1 MKKNIQTPKISILIR
16 AFNESK
22 WINICLKKINEQS
35 IKPFEI
41 IVVDNNSS
49 DGTIEIIKKFYKKTK
64 IYKYNQNYAPGKM
77 LNFGMSKCKGDYVLV
92 ISAHCIPCDNFLI
105 KNLVMHLE
113 KDTRICASYARQ
125 VSLNFSDDLTIRDL
139 MLTYGSESKLQ
150 KTDPQFN
157 NACSIIRKNEWKN

>member
-1 MKKNIQTPKISILIR
+1 MKKNIKTPKISILIR

-41 IVVDNNSS
+41 IVVDNNSN

-77 LNFGMSKCKGDYVLV
+77 LNFGMSKCKGDY
-92 ISAHCIPCDNFLI
+92 ILI
-105 KNLVMHLE
+105 
-113 KDTRICASYARQ
+113 TFPYAA
-125 VSLNFSDDLTIRDL
+125 LTISILLLPDINWHMTKMADIIL
-139 MLTYGSESKLQ
+139 
-150 KTDPQFN
+150 KT
-157 NACSIIRKNEWKN
+157 IRVL